1 MKKNLKR
8 EEKNEESQPEDIFID
23 EKPKKKVNV

>member
-8 EEKNEESQPEDIFID
+8 EEKNEESQPEDMITE